1 MPVVR
6 GVRSGL
12 SRFKAMTDII
22 ASVMRTDYLTLDT
35 EMPIRQA
42 AGLLHTTAHE
52 AAPVV
57 DAPGALVGILTQT
70 DCSRPAMMASYYR
83 QWRGTVGDQMSRPVK
98 TIEAE
103 ADIVTAAELFLSEP
117 HRTFPVLRSGQM
129 IGLLRREDV
138 LGRLLDLG

>member
-1 MPVVR
+1 
-6 GVRSGL
+6 
-12 SRFKAMTDII
+12 
-22 ASVMRTDYLTLDT
+22 
-35 EMPIRQA
+35 
-42 AGLLHTTAHE
+42 
-52 AAPVV
+52 
-57 DAPGALVGILTQT
+57 
-70 DCSRPAMMASYYR
+70 MASYYR

-103 ADIVTAAELFLSEP
+103 ADIVAAAEMFLSEP

>member
-1 MPVVR
+1 M
-6 GVRSGL
+6 SE
-12 SRFKAMTDII
+12 AI
-22 ASVMRTDYLTLDT
+22 AGIMRTQYLTLEADT
-35 EMPIRQA
+35 PIRQA
-42 AGLLHTTAHE
+42 AGLLHANGEE

-57 DAPGALVGILTQT
+57 DAAGALVGILTQK
-70 DCSRPAMMASYYR
+70 DCFRPAMMASYYR

-103 ADIVTAAELFLSEP
+103 TDIVAAAEMFLSEP

>member
-1 MPVVR
+1 
-6 GVRSGL
+6 
-12 SRFKAMTDII
+12 MTDVI

-42 AGLLHTTAHE
+42 AGLLHANGLE

-57 DAPGALVGILTQT
+57 DAAGTLVGILTQK
-70 DCSRPAMMASYYR
+70 DCFRPAMMASYYR

-98 TIEAE
+98 IIEAE
-103 ADIVTAAELFLSEP
+103 ADIVAAAEMFLSEP
-117 HRTFPVLRSGQM
+117 HRAFPVLRSGQI

-138 LGRLLDLG
+138 LGRLLELG